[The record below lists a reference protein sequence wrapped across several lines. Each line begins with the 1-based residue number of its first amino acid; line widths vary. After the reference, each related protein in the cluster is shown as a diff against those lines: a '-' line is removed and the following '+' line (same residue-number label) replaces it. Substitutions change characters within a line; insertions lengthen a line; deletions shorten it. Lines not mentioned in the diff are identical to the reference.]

1 MKKIKNLKVLFLAA
15 TMSLG
20 FVLSPVAIS
29 KVSNQNVISV
39 CDAIS
44 ISGKLKGTIRSKTY
58 MQSSR
63 SKSSKKLYTLKS
75 GKKVTV
81 LSVNK
86 SWAKVKYN
94 GKTGYVLW
102 NKIKMPSGTVYWN
115 GGSSQSKIYHAS
127 ATVHNMKEAVP
138 MTKSQAKSYGFRAC
152 KSRVCW

>member
-1 MKKIKNLKVLFLAA
+1 MKQIKSLIVAIVMSFTFL
-15 TMSLG
+15 
-20 FVLSPVAIS
+20 LSPVAIS
-29 KVSNQNVISV
+29 QVSNQNVISV

-44 ISGKLKGTIRSKTY
+44 ISGKLKGTIKSKTY
-58 MQSSR
+58 MRKSR
-63 SKSSKKLYTLKS
+63 STSSKKLYTFKS

-81 LSVNK
+81 LSVTK

-127 ATVHNMKEAVP
+127 ATAHNMKDAVP

>member
-1 MKKIKNLKVLFLAA
+1 MKQIKSLILAIIMSFTFL
-15 TMSLG
+15 
-20 FVLSPVAIS
+20 LSPVAIS
-29 KVSNQNVISV
+29 QVSNQNVISV

-44 ISGKLKGTIRSKTY
+44 ISGKLKGTIKSKTY
-58 MQSSR
+58 MRKSR
-63 SKSSKKLYTLKS
+63 STSSKKLYTLKS

-81 LSVNK
+81 LSVTK

-94 GKTGYVLW
+94 GSIGYVLW

-127 ATVHNMKEAVP
+127 ATVHNMKDAVP

-152 KSRVCW
+152 ASKVCW

>member
-1 MKKIKNLKVLFLAA
+1 MKQIKSLIVAIVMSFTFL
-15 TMSLG
+15 
-20 FVLSPVAIS
+20 LSPVAIS
-29 KVSNQNVISV
+29 QVSNQNVISV

-44 ISGKLKGTIRSKTY
+44 ISGKLKGTIKSKTY
-58 MQSSR
+58 MRKSR
-63 SKSSKKLYTLKS
+63 STSSKKLYTLKS

-81 LSVNK
+81 LSVTK

-127 ATVHNMKEAVP
+127 ATVHNMKDAVP

-152 KSRVCW
+152 QSRVCW

>member
-1 MKKIKNLKVLFLAA
+1 MKNIKSLRMLLLSVMLSFTFL
-15 TMSLG
+15 
-20 FVLSPVAIS
+20 LSPVAIS

-86 SWAKVKYN
+86 SWAEVKYN

-102 NKIKMPSGTVYWN
+102 KKIKMPS
-115 GGSSQSKIYHAS
+115 
-127 ATVHNMKEAVP
+127 
-138 MTKSQAKSYGFRAC
+138 AKTLFFLL
-152 KSRVCW
+152 KKVV

>member
-115 GGSSQSKIYHAS
+115 GGSSQSKIYHTS
-127 ATVHNMKEAVP
+127 ATVHNMKDAVP
-138 MTKSQAKSYGFRAC
+138 MTKAQAKAYGFRYC
-152 KSRVCW
+152 KSNTCR

>member
-1 MKKIKNLKVLFLAA
+1 MKQIKSLIVAIVMSFTFL
-15 TMSLG
+15 
-20 FVLSPVAIS
+20 LSPVVIS
-29 KVSNQNVISV
+29 QISNESVISV

-44 ISGKLKGTIRSKTY
+44 ISGKLKGTIKSKTY
-58 MQSSR
+58 MRKSR
-63 SKSSKKLYTLKS
+63 STSSKKLHTLKS

-81 LSVNK
+81 LSVTK

-127 ATVHNMKEAVP
+127 ATVHNMKDAVP

-152 KSRVCW
+152 QSRVCW

>member
-115 GGSSQSKIYHAS
+115 GGSSQSKIYHA
-127 ATVHNMKEAVP
+127 
-138 MTKSQAKSYGFRAC
+138 
-152 KSRVCW
+152 

>member
-1 MKKIKNLKVLFLAA
+1 MKQIKSLIVAIVMSFTFL
-15 TMSLG
+15 
-20 FVLSPVAIS
+20 LSPVAIS
-29 KVSNQNVISV
+29 QVSNQNVISV

-44 ISGKLKGTIRSKTY
+44 ISGKLKGTIKSKTY
-58 MQSSR
+58 MRKSR
-63 SKSSKKLYTLKS
+63 STSSKKLYTLKS

-81 LSVNK
+81 LSVTK

-127 ATVHNMKEAVP
+127 ATAHNMKEAVP

>member
-1 MKKIKNLKVLFLAA
+1 MKNIKSLRMLLLSVMLSFTFL
-15 TMSLG
+15 
-20 FVLSPVAIS
+20 LSPVAIS
-29 KVSNQNVISV
+29 QISNESVISV

-44 ISGKLKGTIRSKTY
+44 ISGKLKGTIKSKTY
-58 MQSSR
+58 MRKSR
-63 SKSSKKLYTLKS
+63 STSSKKLYTFKS

-81 LSVNK
+81 LSVTK

-127 ATVHNMKEAVP
+127 ATAHNMKDAVP